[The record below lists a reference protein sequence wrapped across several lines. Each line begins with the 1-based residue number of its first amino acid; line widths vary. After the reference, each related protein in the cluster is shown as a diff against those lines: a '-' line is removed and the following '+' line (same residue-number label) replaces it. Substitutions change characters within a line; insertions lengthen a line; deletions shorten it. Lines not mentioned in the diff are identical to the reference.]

1 MQGVDVS
8 VPGTELRRNRITKE
22 EEEGGGVGE
31 TGGRINEARDKVKE
45 NAAVNGMEYW
55 ECVAK
60 IVTREPMF
68 FTKTRVGAVS
78 RVMTIVLFFST
89 FL

>member
-8 VPGTELRRNRITKE
+8 VPGSELRRNRITKE
-22 EEEGGGVGE
+22 EEECGE
-31 TGGRINEARDKVKE
+31 GGRINKARDKVKE

-60 IVTREPMF
+60 IVIREPVL

-78 RVMTIVLFFST
+78 GVMTIVLFFSP

>member
-8 VPGTELRRNRITKE
+8 VPGSDLRRNRITKE
-22 EEEGGGVGE
+22 EGGGVGG
-31 TGGRINEARDKVKE
+31 TGGRINEARDKVEE

-78 RVMTIVLFFST
+78 RVMTIVLFFSP